1 VRVHLPRNT
10 LPKAELHVHLEG
22 AIQPHTLL
30 MLAQRN
36 GVELPGADELA
47 LRNWFTFRD
56 FDHFLEV
63 YITITRCL
71 RTVEDYE
78 LIAYEFGAEM
88 ARQNV
93 RYAEITFTPATH
105 ELRFGIPYDVYFSG
119 LSQGRMRT
127 YDDFGVEMRWV
138 FDMVHVARDAD
149 LNRRAADYTVA
160 VAIEGREDGVVA
172 LGLGGPEVEESFEVM
187 APWFDRARA
196 AGLHSTPHAG
206 EVLGPSS
213 VWNAIHL
220 LGAERIGHGVRAIE
234 DPALVSYL
242 AEHHIPLEICPTSN
256 IRLGVFPRLEEHPL
270 PAFHRA
276 GVPFTINSDDPP
288 LFNTTL
294 NDEVQLLADPFG
306 LDRSSIDEIL
316 LNGVRH
322 SFLPAEQKQQLEAEF
337 IAEMAEPQQELGYA
351 RREGPYE

>member
-1 VRVHLPRNT
+1 MRPP
-10 LPKAELHVHLEG
+10 PKAELHVHLEG

-30 MLAQRN
+30 LLAERN
-36 GVELPGADELA
+36 RVELPAGDVAG
-47 LRNWFTFRD
+47 LREWFTFRD

-93 RYAEITFTPATH
+93 RYAELTFTPATH
-105 ELRFGIPYDVYFSG
+105 ELRCGIPHDVYFSG
-119 LSQGRMRT
+119 LSRGRRGAGA
-127 YDDFGVEMRWV
+127 DFGVELRWV
-138 FDMVHVARDAD
+138 FDMVHVARDAA
-149 LNRRAADYTVA
+149 LNKRAADYTVA

-172 LGLGGPEVEESFEVM
+172 VGLGGPELEDSFEVM
-187 APWFDRARA
+187 APWFNRARA

-213 VWNAIHL
+213 VWNAIRL

-234 DPALVSYL
+234 DPTLVSYL
-242 AEHHIPLEICPTSN
+242 AEHQIPLEICPTSN
-256 IRLGVFPRLEEHPL
+256 IRLGIFSSLAEHPL
-270 PAFHRA
+270 PTFHRA

-294 NDEVQLLADPFG
+294 HDEVQLLVDPFG

-322 SFLPAEQKQQLEAEF
+322 SFLPAEQKQQLEAQF
-337 IAEMAEPQQELGYA
+337 MAEMRELPHELGSA
-351 RREGPYE
+351 AGEDPHG